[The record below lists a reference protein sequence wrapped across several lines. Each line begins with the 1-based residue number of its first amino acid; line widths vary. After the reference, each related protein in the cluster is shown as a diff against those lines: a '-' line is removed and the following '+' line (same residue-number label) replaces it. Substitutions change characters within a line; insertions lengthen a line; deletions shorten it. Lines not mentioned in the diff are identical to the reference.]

1 MPTSSTPT
9 TPSGR
14 PAASVEELDAAPT
27 KVGRYQ
33 RTFLAAGCVVAS
45 GASIIG
51 CSAPP
56 EDGNIRSIGRTKSA
70 LGNGSLNGVSGALP
84 RCAAVTWSKRAGR
97 LTVAL

>member
-56 EDGNIRSIGRTKSA
+56 EHGNIRSIGRTKSA
-70 LGNGSLNGVSGALP
+70 IRSHGRPGSTSLSVIGPAPGL
-84 RCAAVTWSKRAGR
+84 RAGPPKD
-97 LTVAL
+97 L